1 MNKKNLKL
9 SKLSAD
15 SRAIIRY
22 ADLWARPGFL
32 IRRLHQ
38 IHVGLFAE
46 ECREF
51 DMTPIQFGVL
61 TVLYTEDAL
70 DQNTVS
76 AAIGIDRTTGAGVI
90 KRLQRR
96 QLLTR
101 IRSDQ
106 DARARLVRIT
116 DQGRA
121 LVRAMQ
127 PAMIKAQERLVAP
140 LSAAEHAQLD
150 KLMQKLILAN
160 DSASRAPIQREFRTA
175 MKQQPLPTGNK
186 EIDP

>member
-1 MNKKNLKL
+1 M
-9 SKLSAD
+9 SKSD
-15 SRAIIRY
+15 SKTLTTNRAIVQY

-76 AAIGIDRTTGAGVI
+76 AAIGIDRTTGADVI

-101 IRSDQ
+101 IRSEQ
-106 DARARLVRIT
+106 DGRVRLVQIT
-116 DQGRA
+116 ESGRE
-121 LVRAMQ
+121 LVRNMQ
-127 PAMIKAQERLVAP
+127 PAMIRAQERLMEP
-140 LSAAEHAQLD
+140 LTSAEHAQLNT
-150 KLMQKLILAN
+150 LLQKLILAN
-160 DSASRAPIQREFRTA
+160 DSASRAPIQQEFRTLIDLQTTA
-175 MKQQPLPTGNK
+175 LRK
-186 EIDP
+186 EGD